1 MAIIVH
7 LFVKFKMKDLYVGS
21 CGPNRFAI
29 TVRGKSGKE
38 IYLWPSWSSCPRT
51 ARHGSHQPITLAAT
65 EPLHTFYTY
74 RHIPTLKSRTRV
86 RFISVPRVMKATSP
100 LLSSPSTFTFTPI
113 RRIYISASSSTLF
126 PSSLVPIPWRL
137 PAPTMVSSPPLP
149 SSAACAVTMA
159 CRASC
164 SGATSAAFVHSTG
177 TTINQYSDR

>member
-38 IYLWPSWSSCPRT
+38 IYLYGPPWSSRPRT

-74 RHIPTLKSRTRV
+74 RHVPTLKSRTCV

-100 LLSSPSTFTFTPI
+100 LLSSHSSSARTDDPMQSLKVYLSSRPSPSTFTFTPI
-113 RRIYISASSSTLF
+113 PSPSHIYQC
-126 PSSLVPIPWRL
+126 V
-137 PAPTMVSSPPLP
+137 
-149 SSAACAVTMA
+149 
-159 CRASC
+159 
-164 SGATSAAFVHSTG
+164 
-177 TTINQYSDR
+177 